1 MVTMFFVVN
10 TKSFKIYTSHFS
22 LLTPPYHTHN
32 VLTSHDN
39 KTIHI
44 VLSTILCVTT
54 HSTPHYPRSSFTT
67 HVLFLLT
74 TFLYPSHSTYPHSH
88 LITSELTPSP
98 LFCFHGVAQS
108 PPQLHL
114 TLFHGM
120 LLMLLQMMLT
130 PYLNHL
136 TLMSS
141 LIYLPITLY
150 DPPPTFSL
158 LLNLSLSPPLLIIL
172 QLSKPP
178 PPHLNPTP
186 FFCFNLLVLQ

>member
-1 MVTMFFVVN
+1 MIFSLVPSFLSNTTIFFITWLCSMYIPHKANVNSHPSSVCYTTQSHHYLPLTNTFLWVETLTCVATWMVTMFFVVN
-10 TKSFKIYTSHFS
+10 TKYFKIYTSHFS

-108 PPQLHL
+108 PPQLH
-114 TLFHGM
+114 
-120 LLMLLQMMLT
+120 
-130 PYLNHL
+130 
-136 TLMSS
+136 
-141 LIYLPITLY
+141 
-150 DPPPTFSL
+150 
-158 LLNLSLSPPLLIIL
+158 
-172 QLSKPP
+172 
-178 PPHLNPTP
+178 
-186 FFCFNLLVLQ
+186 